1 MRNLIR
7 FFSFNS
13 FVWAALGVGALLA
26 LRLARDGFSWLDVA
40 LLAVYAAGCIVLN
53 RRLRTPNAKAAAFDA
68 LAAFHRVLH
77 QGRPTLIEFYQQ
89 SA

>member
-13 FVWAALGVGALLA
+13 FVW
-26 LRLARDGFSWLDVA
+26 
-40 LLAVYAAGCIVLN
+40 AAGCIVLN
-53 RRLRTPNAKAAAFDA
+53 RRLRTPNAKAVAFDA
-68 LAAFHRVLH
+68 LAAFHQILH
-77 QGRPTLIEFYQQ
+77 EGRPTLIEFYQQ